1 MLAPTAVP
9 KPEGSVLSLAAMP
22 ALATGPGST
31 RARHVLHL
39 LGLLFI
45 GEVRAASRAKGL
57 CHEPGSHSWS
67 LPLNSGTQHMPLS
80 AGIALEAPA
89 MAWSL

>member
-9 KPEGSVLSLAAMP
+9 KPEGSVLSLAGMP

-45 GEVRAASRAKGL
+45 GERRARRLAERL
-57 CHEPGSHSWS
+57 CHGPGGQSRS
-67 LPLNSGTQHMPLS
+67 LSSNPGTQHMPLS

-89 MAWSL
+89 MAW